1 MPGTASFCVKV
12 STIVDHKEIGIMTD
26 TTVFQEE
33 LLNFFEN
40 VEKDFDELLKPTLTH
55 SPENREVEDDSCR

>member
-1 MPGTASFCVKV
+1 
-12 STIVDHKEIGIMTD
+12 MTD
-26 TTVFQEE
+26 TTVFQED

>member
-1 MPGTASFCVKV
+1 MQGTASFCVKV
-12 STIVDHKEIGIMTD
+12 STIVDHKEVGIMTD

-40 VEKDFDELLKPTLTH
+40 VEKDFDELLKPELTR
-55 SPENREVEDDSCR
+55 SPENLEVENDSYR